1 VRLSEPEASG
11 YAGKGLKEINDSNSS
26 LPSGELDQ
34 ESRVKIDVV
43 VLMAG
48 RGRRLLPL
56 TKDRPKAILL
66 CEDGMS
72 IFEHIVRSF
81 LTCNWEPTFIP
92 VIGHGRL
99 KVYEELDRLASLAR
113 YAPVMNPFYASA
125 GPLVSLWLGLL
136 QSKNDKVVILNG
148 DTLIRGSL
156 VADLARWILKA
167 SQSDRPG
174 VGVCVTP
181 AVHTNPDDMKIKL
194 SKNGLFRRA
203 GKDIAPGANVVKS
216 AGVIAVKR
224 SACKAALL
232 GELEE
237 LLMEGDGLR
246 TGFYWHNILNEI
258 KSIFEINLIEV
269 EPGSWYEVDTN
280 FDLYSINE
288 A

>member
-148 DTLIRGSL
+148 DTLIRESL
-156 VADLARWILKA
+156 VADLARWILK
-167 SQSDRPG
+167 SGESNRPD

-194 SKNGLFRRA
+194 SKMGRFQRA
-203 GKDIAPGANVVKS
+203 AKDIAPGANVVKS
-216 AGVIAVKR
+216 AGVIALKNLLSRDALKR
-224 SACKAALL
+224 KVD
-232 GELEE
+232 E
-237 LLMEGDGLR
+237 LLMAEEALNAR
-246 TGFYWHNILNEI
+246 YYWHYILNEI
-258 KSIFEINLIEV
+258 KGTLDIDLIEV
-269 EPGSWYEVDTN
+269 KPDSWYEVDTN
-280 FDLYSINE
+280 FDLNHYQN